1 MMWTDACAPPPPG
14 LVDPARVSIVG
25 GSHGGF
31 LTGHLLGQ
39 HPDLFRCG
47 VMRNPVTNIAAMVG
61 LSDIPDWCYV
71 EVMGSEVRG
80 AGREGARR
88 RGGRRGRQAGRACG
102 QEDGDRVD
110 GWGEGAQGLAPLSGM
125 GKAIR
130 QPSQGAP
137 VGST

>member
-1 MMWTDACAPPPPG
+1 MQSRRVVDTLRCGRTPPPG

-39 HPDLFRCG
+39 HPALFRCG

-71 EVMGSEVRG
+71 EVLGSEVRG
-80 AGREGARR
+80 AGT
-88 RGGRRGRQAGRACG
+88 
-102 QEDGDRVD
+102 
-110 GWGEGAQGLAPLSGM
+110 GWGLAVAVAVRGAEPGRSRYGHGGLGTTWKDGPW
-125 GKAIR
+125 R
-130 QPSQGAP
+130 EH
-137 VGST
+137 GS